1 MAPSCA
7 TASGTP
13 PVAPHRSAG
22 DVGSGIDGDTGTSQN
37 PRLSAHVCPLYA
49 RASKGPPKWRLVERS
64 GKWRMD
70 NRCHPC
76 ALWMDGWTPCVHAP
90 CTAAWRGVKP
100 ALDLGPL
107 GVEPHPIAGC
117 GGRTWVPSSSVLAA
131 MGRVACRSLPT
142 ILPGHVPPSSA
153 EPPRGPRVPSC
164 LGAVALVFSPAPR
177 QSSPSPPS
185 LTQPLNWTQRPF
197 TIGHVEHPGRSA

>member
-1 MAPSCA
+1 VSPMC
-7 TASGTP
+7 TL
-13 PVAPHRSAG
+13 
-22 DVGSGIDGDTGTSQN
+22 DG
-37 PRLSAHVCPLYA
+37 
-49 RASKGPPKWRLVERS
+49 
-64 GKWRMD
+64 
-70 NRCHPC
+70 
-76 ALWMDGWTPCVHAP
+76 WMDPVCARPLH
-90 CTAAWRGVKP
+90 RGLEGREKKP
-100 ALDLGPL
+100 ALDLGHL
-107 GVEPHPIAGC
+107 GVEPHPIAGPEYLWRAHLGFQQLSAC
-117 GGRTWVPSSSVLAA
+117 GE
-131 MGRVACRSLPT
+131 GRVACRSLPT

>member
-1 MAPSCA
+1 M
-7 TASGTP
+7 
-13 PVAPHRSAG
+13 
-22 DVGSGIDGDTGTSQN
+22 
-37 PRLSAHVCPLYA
+37 CPLYA

-107 GVEPHPIAGC
+107 GVEPHPIAGPEYLWRAHLGSQQLSAC
-117 GGRTWVPSSSVLAA
+117 GDGEGCVSVTTYHTPWPCA
-131 MGRVACRSLPT
+131 
-142 ILPGHVPPSSA
+142 
-153 EPPRGPRVPSC
+153 
-164 LGAVALVFSPAPR
+164 
-177 QSSPSPPS
+177 PS
-185 LTQPLNWTQRPF
+185 LSGATPRPPCAVVL
-197 TIGHVEHPGRSA
+197 GRRRPGLLSCPTTVVAVTAVVDTAPELDPETLHHWAR